1 MNAEPKTLISDKP
14 EPDLSY
20 SNRIAQRHVVSD
32 HPIVSKRCDI
42 QPRLS
47 HAHSISFCR
56 SIPSLYKTDN
66 MPEVVRGIRSNS
78 NPNSGTPVSPS
89 HDPRVTFEASREY
102 SNNSIRHI
110 GSPDSAQRGISK
122 RRRSSHRD
130 REERDAYYD
139 SRAASQTEFRR
150 RASNLQAYYLDH
162 PDLLPQLPF
171 TFRHGFK
178 RWRLGGYITLM
189 VIDACVVPIVLYYGM
204 TFGGHVEGFI
214 VFAIVTAIWGGPT
227 YVEFAVRSL
236 RLIKREH
243 FYKPLGVEKRWAFD
257 ITNWILVLTIATVTA
272 ILIVGAAPHNVF
284 LRVLSMP
291 GPAILFCLAG
301 PIFFMSLYNAFG
313 WKAPFQISSTKKGD
327 VVLPGIYYIVED
339 IVAVNSGGGRPFRE
353 GWAARYNAS
362 PIFRKMLRDQSWFW
376 SVAGILV
383 GIACTIVVC
392 IQEVPK
398 EIAYGIGKLVLIPV
412 CSRQANHNT
421 GWGFPFLWAGIWAAI
436 TVPWV
441 RSEMHKETVSWEEE
455 SAIMTASMMSSPPPP
470 TVAPGQYQESGSL
483 DSGDTRLV
491 KEKDIARENTPEG
504 DRQAPNN

>member
-1 MNAEPKTLISDKP
+1 
-14 EPDLSY
+14 
-20 SNRIAQRHVVSD
+20 
-32 HPIVSKRCDI
+32 
-42 QPRLS
+42 
-47 HAHSISFCR
+47 
-56 SIPSLYKTDN
+56 
-66 MPEVVRGIRSNS
+66 MPEVVRGVRSHS
-78 NPNSGTPVSPS
+78 NSGTPASPT
-89 HDPRVTFEASREY
+89 HDPRVTFEANREY

-110 GSPDSAQRGISK
+110 GSPDSAQRDLSK
-122 RRRSSHRD
+122 RRRSSNRD

-189 VIDACVVPIVLYYGM
+189 VIDACVVPIALYYGM
-204 TFGGHVEGFI
+204 TFGGNVQGFI

-236 RLIKREH
+236 RLIKKEH

-257 ITNWILVLTIATVTA
+257 ITNWILVLSITTVT
-272 ILIVGAAPHNVF
+272 ILLIVGAAPHNVF

-301 PIFFMSLYNAFG
+301 PVFFMSLYSALG

-327 VVLPGIYYIVED
+327 LVLPGIYYIVED

-376 SVAGILV
+376 SISGILV

-398 EIAYGIGKLVLIPV
+398 EIAYGIGRLFLNLQGLLVLTKQSRLGLPIPLGRYMG
-412 CSRQANHNT
+412 CHYCALGARCHAQGDCKLGRRISNH
-421 GWGFPFLWAGIWAAI
+421 
-436 TVPWV
+436 
-441 RSEMHKETVSWEEE
+441 
-455 SAIMTASMMSSPPPP
+455 
-470 TVAPGQYQESGSL
+470 
-483 DSGDTRLV
+483 DS
-491 KEKDIARENTPEG
+491 
-504 DRQAPNN
+504 